1 MVTAKNTKKTFSLSM
16 AFLLAVSI
24 VSPAMAAPTTSVSDK
39 IDLRSTAPEL
49 ITAKVDSKLNKL
61 FNEDKY
67 VTYLVKMSEQADTAL
82 ASQKA
87 MELASTQKATP
98 AAAKLSARTSV
109 VSTLRETA
117 TRTQIP
123 IQKYLDEQ
131 KEAGGVQEYK
141 SYFIVN
147 SLAVTSTKE
156 VMEELALQP
165 GIEKILPNEERF
177 LQEVT
182 VDKNASTPKA
192 SDLDSDSSASAAD
205 KNKNTEPSDYDP
217 ANIEWNIAQVNAPE
231 VWEQGIDGS
240 GIVVANLDTGVDY
253 THPALASKWRGL
265 DANGNVVD
273 PELSW
278 YDPHSGASLPADTDG
293 HGTHTMGTMVGAE
306 EDGTNIIGVAPGAK
320 WMAVRIFNPSTTD
333 AIILDG
339 AQWLLAPVDEEGNLH
354 PELAPDVVN
363 NSWGGGPG
371 IDEWFRPIVQ
381 AWRDAQIF
389 PEFSAGNTT
398 LTNPGGPGSVANP
411 ANYPESFATGA
422 TDINGNLADFS
433 LLGPS
438 PYDEI
443 KPEVSA
449 PGVNIR
455 SSVPGGSYE
464 GGWNGTSM
472 AGPHTTAIAAML
484 LQANS
489 SLTVDDLEYILT
501 ETATERTDSTYP
513 ESPNNG
519 YGHGIVNA
527 LDAVGS
533 VLQGVGSVSGRVT
546 IDGDDLTA
554 PELEYTAMESVY
566 AGLDAAFSIDASDN
580 VSITEVSVF
589 ARTEGMSRYV
599 YIPAELT
606 SGDALDGTYQ
616 AVIPAS
622 LIEEPGLEYYI
633 RVNDYGN
640 NGYSTEVHSV
650 EVLEGIEPG
659 YTQDFEQD
667 YVGFLP
673 DLEDPWVWGSPES
686 GPGSAYSG
694 ENVIAT
700 NLTGTYAPNSST
712 ALIAP
717 PINLADSPEGALLS
731 FKQWYDL
738 EDGSDFGSVYL
749 ATEENDYEFEQLLTV
764 TGSSEDWVSQYIDLT
779 AYAGQKV
786 YLAFVLSSDSS
797 AEGEGW
803 YIDDF
808 SLQLPDEVAPAAPSE
823 LTGTPSILG
832 DVTLEWTAPADE
844 DLKEYNVYRSLTSDT
859 GYELI
864 GTSAETSYVDSIT
877 IEGNATYY
885 YVVKAKDY
893 SGNESDASNE
903 IAVEVAVPETI
914 FSDSF
919 DGDNDNGWTHSG
931 TNDVWERGAP
941 AAPGPASAV
950 TPPNVWGTDLNGTYL
965 VSSNFSLVSPV
976 IDLTSQSTAA
986 LTFNHW
992 YEIERNYDD
1001 AYVEVTTN
1009 GGTTWTEIGYYSH
1022 ATEGKQWSPVFI
1034 DLTSYTGQEIQVR
1047 FRFTT
1052 DSSVQKA
1059 GWYLDDFRVLAVSAP
1074 ESTAS
1079 DQKTE
1084 TDKAKVIEKA
1094 PVLSDFVSKQTI
1106 ATQGDSVSKDGE
1118 VGLFSLPVS
1127 ATVTVVETGRSVRT
1141 DAYTGR
1147 YSFNHVAGD
1156 YNLKVESYGYYPQT
1170 VPVTIEDGKTRNV
1183 NFQLDEIPQGTITGT
1198 VTNERT
1204 GEPIADAVVMVMED
1218 AQVSPVR
1225 TDENGIYTLQVYE
1238 GTYTLSISALDYYS
1252 ETSAVT
1258 VPANDSV
1265 THNFDMKPFIGYA
1278 GEIKYDDGTAENARA
1293 WNAAGNAWAVRMT
1306 PESEAA
1312 QVTGASFLFWNT
1324 EWPNPGGTA
1333 FSYSVY
1339 DATGPDGA
1347 PGREL
1352 AGPFDGT
1359 ALRNDEWTIVEFPEP
1374 VSVTGD
1380 FYIVYEQTE
1389 ANPYSPGLATDESS
1403 TVAERAWQRI
1413 SGAWSASPVDE
1424 GNYMIRAHVQY
1435 AIGAPVITSPAE
1447 DTFTNEESITITGT
1461 SNANGSTVTI
1471 YNGEEVAA
1479 TATVE
1484 EGQFEAEIDLNVGEN
1499 VLVAEALVGDEV
1511 TDPSTPVTVTLDQA
1525 APELIVTSP
1534 EDGETTNAE
1543 AYTVRG
1549 TVNDEFL
1556 DTVTVNGEAAEVAE
1570 DGSFEHRLL
1579 INSGDNVITVIAA
1592 DLAGNTT
1599 TITRTVTVNWTAPVI
1614 TNLMPSSDLH
1624 IAAGDPVYVSFDSS
1638 PGLSASFRVE
1648 LPGNAPSSMNE
1659 TPLSETSPGHYEGTY
1674 TTSESLRLEGGVIV
1688 VRVWDPAGNETEV
1701 TALGKVYVT
1710 QSGEEPAPPNVAPV
1724 AIIQSPNAAQRNR
1737 DVTFDASNSYDEDG
1751 SIVSYEWNFGD
1762 GTTGSGV
1769 TASHAYTRS
1778 GNYTVEL
1785 TVTDDQGATNTK
1797 TFVIRIR

>member
-1 MVTAKNTKKTFSLSM
+1 MVTAKKTKKTISLSM

-24 VSPAMAAPTTSVSDK
+24 VSPAMAAPSTSAAGK

-49 ITAKVDSKLNKL
+49 ITAKVDSKLSKL
-61 FNEDKY
+61 FEEDKY

-87 MELASTQKATP
+87 LDLATAQKATP

-117 TRTQIP
+117 TRTQLP
-123 IQKYLDEQ
+123 IQKYLDRQQES
-131 KEAGGVQEYK
+131 GGVSEYK
-141 SYFIVN
+141 SFFIVN

-165 GIEKILPNEERF
+165 GVEKILPNEERF

-182 VDKNASTPKA
+182 VDKNVTTPKA
-192 SDLDSDSSASAAD
+192 SELTVSDSADAKSSSAE
-205 KNKNTEPSDYDP
+205 TSDFDP
-217 ANIEWNIAQVNAPE
+217 ENIEWNIAQVNAPE
-231 VWEQGIDGS
+231 VWEQGIDGT
-240 GIVVANLDTGVDY
+240 GIVVANLDSGVEY
-253 THPALASKWRGL
+253 THPALASKWRGY
-265 DANGNVVD
+265 DASGNIVD

-306 EDGTNIIGVAPGAK
+306 EDGTNVIGVAPGAK

-339 AQWLLAPVDEEGNLH
+339 AQWLLAPVDDEGNLH

-381 AWRDAQIF
+381 SWRDAQIF

-438 PYDEI
+438 PYGEV

-472 AGPHTTAIAAML
+472 AGPHTTAIAALL

-489 SLTVDDLEYILT
+489 SLTVDDLENILT

-554 PELEYTAMESVY
+554 PELNYAVLETVY
-566 AGLDAAFSIDASDN
+566 AGLDAAFSIEVSDD
-580 VSITEVSVF
+580 VAVTEVSVL
-589 ARTEGMSRYV
+589 ARTKGLSRYV

-606 SGDALDGTYQ
+606 SGNALNGTYR

-622 LIEEPGLEYYI
+622 LIKEPGLEYYI

-640 NGYSTEVHSV
+640 NGFDTEVHSV
-650 EVLEGIEPG
+650 AVLEGIEPG
-659 YTQDFEQD
+659 YIQNFEND

-673 DLEDPWVWGSPES
+673 DELNPWVWGSPES

-694 ENVIAT
+694 DNVIAT
-700 NLTGTYAPNSST
+700 NLTGTYAANANT
-712 ALIAP
+712 AIIAP
-717 PINLADSPEGALLS
+717 PINLANAPEGGLLS

-738 EDGSDFGSVYL
+738 EDNSDFGSVYI
-749 ATEENDYEFEQLLTV
+749 ATEETDYEFEQLLTF
-764 TGSSEDWVSQYIDLT
+764 TGSSEEWVNQYIDLT
-779 AYAGQKV
+779 EYAGQKV
-786 YLAFVLSSDSS
+786 YVAFLLTSDSS
-797 AEGEGW
+797 VQGEGW

-808 SLQLPDEVAPAAPSE
+808 SLQVPDEEAPAAPTG

-832 DVTLEWTAPADE
+832 DVTLEWTAPEDE
-844 DLKEYNVYRSLTSDT
+844 DLKEYNVYRSTVSDS

-864 GTSAETSYVDSIT
+864 GTTTERAYVDSIT
-877 IEGNATYY
+877 IEGDATYY

-893 SGNESDASNE
+893 SGNESEASNE
-903 IAVEVAVPETI
+903 ITVEVAVPETI

-919 DGDNDNGWTHSG
+919 DGEDDNGWTHTG
-931 TNDVWERGAP
+931 TNDIWERGVP
-941 AAPGPASAV
+941 AAPGPTSAV
-950 TPPNVWGTDLNGTYL
+950 SPPNVWGTDLNGTYL
-965 VSSNFSLVSPV
+965 ANSNFSLVSPV
-976 IDLTSQSTAA
+976 IDLTSNSTAA

-1001 AYVEVTTN
+1001 AYVEITTD
-1009 GGTTWTEIGYYSH
+1009 GGATWTEIGYYSH
-1022 ATEGKQWSPVFI
+1022 ATEGMQWSPVFI
-1034 DLTSYTGQEIQVR
+1034 DLTSYVGNEIQVR
-1047 FRFTT
+1047 FRLTT
-1052 DSSVQKA
+1052 DGSVQKA
-1059 GWYLDDFRVLAVSAP
+1059 GWYLDDFRVLAVQAP
-1074 ESTAS
+1074 ESTPS
-1079 DQKTE
+1079 DTKIE
-1084 TDKAKVIEKA
+1084 SNKEKVIEKA
-1094 PVLSDFVSKQTI
+1094 PVLSDYTVGSKNAPQS
-1106 ATQGDSVSKDGE
+1106 DSVAKDSNA
-1118 VGLFSLPVS
+1118 GLFSLPVQ

-1141 DAYTGR
+1141 EAFTGR

-1170 VPVTIEDGKTRNV
+1170 VPVTIEDGKNRTA
-1183 NFQLDEIPQGTITGT
+1183 NFQLEEIPQGTITGT

-1204 GEPIADAVVMVMED
+1204 GEPIADAVVIVLED
-1218 AQVSPVR
+1218 AQVAPVR
-1225 TDENGIYTLQVYE
+1225 TGEDGTFTLTVYE
-1238 GTYTLSISALDYYS
+1238 GEYTLSISALDYYS
-1252 ETSAVT
+1252 ETATVV

-1265 THNFDMKPFIGYA
+1265 TQNFDLKPFIGYA
-1278 GEIKYDDGTAENARA
+1278 GEIKYDDGTGENARA
-1293 WNAAGNAWAVRMT
+1293 WNAAGNAWGVKMT
-1306 PESEAA
+1306 PESGAA
-1312 QVTGASFLFWNT
+1312 QVTGASFRFWNT

-1333 FSYSVY
+1333 FKYSVY
-1339 DATGPDGA
+1339 DASGSGGA

-1359 ALRNDEWTIVEFPEP
+1359 ALRNDQWTTVEFPEP
-1374 VSVTGD
+1374 VSVEGD
-1380 FYIVYEQTE
+1380 FYIVYEQTD
-1389 ANPYSPGLATDESS
+1389 ANPYAPGLATDESS
-1403 TVAERAWQRI
+1403 TPAERAWQRV
-1413 SGAWSASPVDE
+1413 SGAWTASPIEE
-1424 GNYMIRAHVQY
+1424 GNYMIRALVQY
-1435 AIGAPVITSPAE
+1435 PITAPVFTSPAE
-1447 DTFTNEESITITGT
+1447 DTYTNEESLTVTGT
-1461 SNANGSTVTI
+1461 SSANGSTVVI
-1471 YNGEEVAA
+1471 YNGEEEAGTGV
-1479 TATVE
+1479 VE
-1484 EGQFEAEIDLNVGEN
+1484 DSQFEVAIDLNPGEN
-1499 VLVAEALVGDEV
+1499 VLTAEVLIGEEV
-1511 TDPSTPVTVTLDQA
+1511 TDRSAPVTVTLDQN
-1525 APELIVTSP
+1525 APELVVTSP
-1534 EDGETTNAE
+1534 EDGEETNAE
-1543 AYTVRG
+1543 ACTVRG
-1549 TVNDEFL
+1549 SVNDEHL
-1556 DTVTVNGEAAEVAE
+1556 DSVTVNGETVEVAE
-1570 DGSFEHRLL
+1570 DGSFEHRIL
-1579 INSGDNVITVIAA
+1579 IQSGENVITVTAV
-1592 DLAGNTT
+1592 DLAGNETS
-1599 TITRTVTVNWTAPVI
+1599 ISRTVTVNWGIPVI
-1614 TNLMPSSDLH
+1614 TNLNPSSDVH
-1624 IAAGDPVYVSFDSS
+1624 IAAGESVYVSFDSS

-1648 LPGNAPSSMNE
+1648 LPGNAPASFNE
-1659 TPLSETSPGHYEGTY
+1659 TPLTETTPGHYEGTY

-1688 VRVWDPAGNETEV
+1688 VRVWDAAGNETEV
-1701 TALGKVYVT
+1701 TALGKVYIT
-1710 QSGEEPAPPNVAPV
+1710 ESGEEPAPPNIAPV
-1724 AIIQSPNAAQRNR
+1724 AVIQGPNSAPRNR
-1737 DVTFDASNSYDEDG
+1737 EVTFDGSASYDEDG
-1751 SIVSYEWNFGD
+1751 SIASYEWNFGD

-1769 TASHAYTRS
+1769 TTVHTFTRA
-1778 GNYTVEL
+1778 GNYNVEL
-1785 TVTDDQGATNTK
+1785 TVTDDKGATNTK